1 MYYPIFMKAI
11 VLAGGHAT
19 RLWPITKNRAK
30 PLLPLGERPIIDYII
45 DDMDDVDDIIIS
57 TNEKFAGD
65 FEDYIDNYDRDNARV
80 VVEEQDS
87 EEEKPGTIGAII
99 KLLDKEGIEDDLVV
113 IGGDNYYSFD
123 IADFIDFAQEKES
136 PANVVYDVE
145 DKDMATSFGIVDTE
159 GDEIT
164 GFEEKPDVPPSTLA
178 STACYFFPEDEV
190 SLFHEYEDYFKQTDV
205 PAEQYLDEPGRLIE
219 WAHEQTPMYAFSFT
233 GDWFDIGT
241 PEGYISAMDELMD
254 TDIVNGKTEDS
265 RIGKNV
271 FIMEGAE
278 IENSTVKNSIIFP
291 EAEIKDSEIR
301 SSIIDCDTDIRD
313 TELNDAIIGKHTSL

>member
-1 MYYPIFMKAI
+1 MKAI

-45 DDMDDVDDIIIS
+45 DDMDDVDEIIIS

-65 FEDYIDNYDRDNARV
+65 FEDYTDEYNRDNVRV

-99 KLLDKEGIEDDLVV
+99 NLLDKEGLEDDLLV

-123 IADFIDFAQEKES
+123 ISDFIDFAQDKSS
-136 PANVVYDVE
+136 PANVVYDVK

-164 GFEEKPDVPPSTLA
+164 GFEEKPDMPPSTLA
-178 STACYFFPEDEV
+178 STACYFFPEEEV
-190 SLFHEYEDYFKQTDV
+190 SLFHDYEDHFRETDI

-219 WAHEQTPMYAFSFT
+219 WAHEQTPMYAFSFD

-241 PEGYISAMDELMD
+241 PQGYISAMDAVVD
-254 TDIVNGKTEDS
+254 ADVVNGKAENS
-265 RIGKNV
+265 EIGDNV
-271 FIMEGAE
+271 FIMEGAKVKD
-278 IENSTVKNSIIFP
+278 STVRNSIIFP
-291 EAEIKDSEIR
+291 NAEIIDSEIR
-301 SSIIDCDTDIRD
+301 KSIIDRDTDIEV
-313 TELNDAIIGKHTSL
+313 TELNDAIIGEHTSL

>member
-30 PLLPLGERPIIDYII
+30 PLLPLGEKPIIDYII
-45 DDMDDVDDIIIS
+45 EDMEDVDEIIIS

-65 FEDYIDNYDRDNARV
+65 FEDYTDEYNRDNVRV

-99 KLLDKEGIEDDLVV
+99 KLLDKEGLEDDLLV

-123 IADFIDFAQEKES
+123 IADFIDFAQVKDA
-136 PANVVYDVE
+136 PANVVYDVK
-145 DKDMATSFGIVDTE
+145 DKDLATSFGIVDTE

-178 STACYFFPEDEV
+178 STACYFFPEDKV
-190 SLFHEYEDYFKQTDV
+190 SLFHEYEDHFRDTDI
-205 PAEQYLDEPGRLIE
+205 PAEKYLDEPGRLIE
-219 WAHEQTPMYAFSFT
+219 WAHEQTQMFAFSFD

-241 PEGYISAMDELMD
+241 PTGYLNAMDAVVEVD
-254 TDIVNGKTEDS
+254 VVNGEAVNSD
-265 RIGKNV
+265 IGDNV
-271 FIMEGAE
+271 FIMQGARVENSCIENAIIFPGAE
-278 IENSTVKNSIIFP
+278 IHDSQIRNSII
-291 EAEIKDSEIR
+291 D
-301 SSIIDCDTDIRD
+301 RD
-313 TELNDAIIGKHTSL
+313 TEVENTQLNDAIIGEHTTL